1 MPPRPRYASRK
12 NRFSL
17 TFELNFNAQNP
28 TAKRNDSL
36 KSIKTMK
43 ALQTLF
49 KTNDGVSSLIARL
62 ALGLVMFPHGAQK
75 ALGWFGGYGFSGT
88 MGFFTGQLHIPALF
102 AFFAIA
108 AEFAGSIGLIT
119 GFLSR
124 VAAFGI
130 AVEMVVAIILV
141 HGANGFFMNWYGNQK
156 GEGFEYHLLTL
167 GLAVG
172 VILAGAGKWSIDS
185 VLSRRLETIQTSNS
199 KTATTTL
206 GNPGLANLVTK

>member
-1 MPPRPRYASRK
+1 
-12 NRFSL
+12 
-17 TFELNFNAQNP
+17 
-28 TAKRNDSL
+28 
-36 KSIKTMK
+36 MK
-43 ALQTLF
+43 ALQTLL
-49 KTNDGVSSLIARL
+49 KTDGSLSSLIARL

-102 AFFAIA
+102 AFLAIA

-130 AVEMVVAIILV
+130 GVNMVVATLLV
-141 HGANGFFMNWYGNQK
+141 HDSNGFFMNWYGNQK

-167 GLAVG
+167 GLAVA

-185 VLSRRLETIQTSNS
+185 VLCRRLETIQTSNS
-199 KTATTTL
+199 ETATATV